1 MFGRTS
7 GLVVLYFKELI
18 MSFGSTIGKGGV
30 KAGGLLVRGV
40 VKVGYGTGGFLS
52 DIVDGGVEQ
61 YAVEEAKVSALITQL
76 DEKAAVRAAQREAA
90 KAQALAN
97 YHAAQAAKQQPLGAM
112 AVAAQPDATQAQAMI
127 DQLQTIMAQAAALQA
142 ATAK

>member
-127 DQLQTIMAQAAALQA
+127 DQLQTIMAQAAALHRR
-142 ATAK
+142 

>member
-1 MFGRTS
+1 
-7 GLVVLYFKELI
+7 

-90 KAQALAN
+90 KSQALAN

>member
-1 MFGRTS
+1 
-7 GLVVLYFKELI
+7 

-97 YHAAQAAKQQPLGAM
+97 YHAAQAAKQQPLSAM

-142 ATAK
+142 AMAK

>member
-1 MFGRTS
+1 
-7 GLVVLYFKELI
+7 

-142 ATAK
+142 AMAK

>member
-1 MFGRTS
+1 
-7 GLVVLYFKELI
+7 

>member
-1 MFGRTS
+1 
-7 GLVVLYFKELI
+7 

-97 YHAAQAAKQQPLGAM
+97 YHAAQAAKQQQPMGAM